1 MRDASISLDGAN
13 KVINTPGVP
22 VLVPDG
28 TLQFTGREVLRT
40 EKSRLNTE
48 QNNEQSREYKETIIF
63 NEWKIKAQRRK
74 DSV

>member
-1 MRDASISLDGAN
+1 MQDASVSLDGAN

-40 EKSRLNTE
+40 EKSRLKTE
-48 QNNEQSREYKETIIF
+48 HNNEKSREYKETIIF
-63 NEWKIKAQRRK
+63 NESKIKAQRR
-74 DSV
+74 DDGV